1 MQGLEKEF
9 YIKSSA
15 TSSEEIGNDIHY
27 GTRDKLI
34 QKGISFTKRKA
45 DLTIGSIRALDIR
58 VIFEDTEILYE
69 GAVED
74 APEEIKRLRY
84 SKVENSDKMNCYV
97 YNSN

>member
-34 QKGISFTKRKA
+34 QRESLLQKKSRFDNWLYT
-45 DLTIGSIRALDIR
+45 SIRYKSYI
-58 VIFEDTEILYE
+58 
-69 GAVED
+69 
-74 APEEIKRLRY
+74 
-84 SKVENSDKMNCYV
+84 
-97 YNSN
+97 